1 MLLEP
6 KTIKIEYN
14 FITSRENL
22 KNYLKW
28 IEYNPKHQNIKQLLK
43 KTAKELSNEEIEILK
58 LLKEENK
65 YKEILKQ
72 YLTGNENMISVSSE
86 VHNYMSK
93 MQIDKYATIKLTQ
106 EELDYSQKII
116 SNYSTIG
123 EVELVIA
130 ELKQKK
136 IEI

>member
-1 MLLEP
+1 M
-6 KTIKIEYN
+6 
-14 FITSRENL
+14 
-22 KNYLKW
+22 
-28 IEYNPKHQNIKQLLK
+28 
-43 KTAKELSNEEIEILK
+43 
-58 LLKEENK
+58 LKEENK

-123 EVELVIA
+123 EVELAIA